1 MNQDLLKLLY
11 FISGVVYKKNKLYEI
26 KILILIADL
35 SRYIKILFHS
45 DLIYNIRYEVN
56 Y

>member
-11 FISGVVYKKNKLYEI
+11 LYLAWFIKKIKLYEI

-35 SRYIKILFHS
+35 SIYIKILFHS
-45 DLIYNIRYEVN
+45 I
-56 Y
+56 